1 MSAFKFFR
9 NNDNYVNLN
18 LVTVNVDTAVRRLRA
33 IWTPEISQDLQY
45 FAGIVN
51 LVNEL
56 STILSQQISEEID
69 REIFNSIAF
78 PMARRV
84 FGITIEQDLVS
95 VQPLNEPV
103 GQLHYLDF
111 KIKISLLETFKYFK

>member
-45 FAGIVN
+45 FAGIDP
-51 LVNEL
+51 VNEL